1 MRNFVLIAALFG
13 CFPWIALGSVN
24 RLQAEKV
31 IQVQAKKTN
40 QYLKDGMFVGGD
52 RAIDDVVVM
61 EIRFATNPGGF
72 ERIVLDL
79 EANRSGE
86 PTAISRPPY
95 YQVSA
100 SPELKRIEVSVFG
113 KPKLG
118 FDPKKVHRAFKK
130 SALIERVELLPPVE
144 RDRWTFVLNLAHDAS
159 VEVFELG
166 NPVRVILDLKKR

>member
-1 MRNFVLIAALFG
+1 MTRVFRILTLIGLL
-13 CFPWIALGSVN
+13 PLTALGSVN

-31 IQVQAKKTN
+31 VQVQAKKTG
-40 QYLKDGMFVGGD
+40 QYLRDGMFVGGD
-52 RAIDDVVVM
+52 RSIDDVVVM
-61 EIRFATNPGGF
+61 EIRYASNPAGY

-100 SPELKRIEVSVFG
+100 SPELKRIEISVFG

-130 SALIERVELLPPVE
+130 SSLIERVELLPPVE
-144 RDRWTFVLNLAHDAS
+144 RDRWTFVLNLAQDAS

-166 NPVRVILDLKKR
+166 NPVRVIVDLKKR